1 MVNVRFSL
9 VDLFF
14 RLFLAIQC
22 TASLIL
28 FDVWNEINIIGYIVK
43 TFQHD
48 SLRNY
53 SRDTVYRQNNY
64 QYQEK

>member
-1 MVNVRFSL
+1 MVNVQFSL

-14 RLFLAIQC
+14 RFFFSN

-28 FDVWNEINIIGYIVK
+28 FDVWNEINIIGKVVN
-43 TFQHD
+43 D

-53 SRDTVYRQNNY
+53 STDTVYRQNNY